1 MSEKVVVQ
9 YLDDT
14 IEKLTKI
21 EKGDW
26 IDLRA
31 AYDYDIPKGEFQ
43 LIHLGVAMKLPD
55 GYEGHLVPRSSTY
68 MKFGIIQAN
77 HMGIMDNSYS
87 GLNDWW
93 RFPAI
98 ALRDGVHIKK
108 GDRICQFRIVKNQ
121 PELEFVEGRMEGSDR
136 GGYGSTGSR

>member
-1 MSEKVVVQ
+1 MSNKIIVQ

-14 IEKLTKI
+14 IERLQKI

-31 AYDYDIPKGEFQ
+31 AYDYVIPKGQFQ

-68 MKFGIIQAN
+68 KKYGIIQAN
-77 HMGIMDNSYS
+77 HQGVVDNSYC
-87 GLNDWW
+87 GPNDWW
-93 RFPAI
+93 YFPAI
-98 ALRDGVHIKK
+98 ALSQDAHIKK
-108 GDRICQFRIVKNQ
+108 GERICQFRIMEKQ
-121 PELEFVEGRMEGSDR
+121 PEIEFIEGQMQDENR
-136 GGYGSTGSR
+136 GGFGSTGTK

>member
-1 MSEKVVVQ
+1 MSKTIIVQ

-14 IEKLTKI
+14 IERLQKI

-31 AYDYDIPKGEFQ
+31 AHDYVIPKGQFA

-68 MKFGIIQAN
+68 KKYGLIQAN
-77 HMGIMDNSYS
+77 HQGVVDNSYC
-87 GLNDWW
+87 GPNDWW
-93 RFPAI
+93 YFPAI
-98 ALRDGVHIKK
+98 ALNQDAIIKK
-108 GDRICQFRIVKNQ
+108 GERICQFRIMEKQ
-121 PELEFVEGRMEGSDR
+121 PEIEFIEGQMQDADR
-136 GGYGSTGSR
+136 GGFGSTGTK

>member
-1 MSEKVVVQ
+1 MSKTIIVQ

-14 IEKLTKI
+14 IERLQKI

-31 AYDYDIPKGEFQ
+31 AYDYVIPKGQFA

-68 MKFGIIQAN
+68 KKYGIIQAN
-77 HMGIMDNSYS
+77 HQGVVDNSYC
-87 GLNDWW
+87 GPNDWW
-93 RFPAI
+93 YFPAI
-98 ALRDGVHIKK
+98 ALKEDVHIKK
-108 GDRICQFRIVKNQ
+108 GERICQFRIMEKQ
-121 PELEFVEGRMEGSDR
+121 PELEFIEGQMQDKDR
-136 GGYGSTGSR
+136 GGFGSTGTK